1 MSDNQKQN
9 SDNQAGLKLLRDIF
23 KAACLFNPYFPATL
37 QDDCEPLEEE
47 CDVETCNEDC
57 NECCKAAYTEDCDEC
72 CDECCEDDCAEDC
85 DESCEDDCAEDCDK
99 CCSNNCC
106 SMCYKGKDICE
117 DKKAELPEG
126 NVFKVCETSL
136 RYYTNDGLIYE
147 IRYLGINKRVA
158 NDHDLFRKWYIKIYK
173 DHFLTAY
180 KINLDK
186 DGRKR
191 KDTDLVTC
199 ISFRF
204 YAEDDAYTNL
214 ALTPWYWDNDMLTFF
229 YKDEDG
235 DKHYV
240 RYFNNEGQ
248 ISICETGDG
257 IIVTDIISDADREM
271 FITTLKKGIN
281 ANLSSC
287 NENNDNLSCDSEDLC
302 SGADFDNNIED
313 VFDSMPDEEVQDEC
327 EDNFCD
333 VEEDDEYPEEECDF
347 TGSKE
352 TIGDV
357 VRSYGFNVRG
367 QSVRDK
373 NDKHSYAP
381 VVKEAYRD
389 IIYKESKARGMTLS
403 NEEMIIL
410 FDYMLKNKLYDYCAY
425 GTKIIIS
432 VSYEDMMHN
441 ITKPSYSTPC
451 VASSSNLPW
460 FMASDSAFKRIPISW
475 KDLNKQ
481 IFVEN
486 IRHHYHFDEVILIDI
501 PGTDEEPYLKEKHLI
516 LCAFDAM

>member
-23 KAACLFNPYFPATL
+23 RAACLFNPYFPATL

-47 CDVETCNEDC
+47 SDAETCNE
-57 NECCKAAYTEDCDEC
+57 ECCKGAYTEDCDEC
-72 CDECCEDDCAEDC
+72 CEDACTEDC
-85 DESCEDDCAEDCDK
+85 DECCEDDCAEDCDK

-117 DKKAELPEG
+117 DKKVELPEG
-126 NVFKVCETSL
+126 NVFKACETSL

-147 IRYLGINKRVA
+147 ICYLGIDKRVA
-158 NDHDLFRKWYIKIYK
+158 NDHDLFMKWYIKIYK

-191 KDTDLVTC
+191 ENTDLVTR
-199 ISFRF
+199 ISFEF
-204 YAEDDAYTNL
+204 YAEDDKYTNL

-248 ISICETGDG
+248 ISICENEDG

-281 ANLSSC
+281 DNLSSC

-302 SGADFDNNIED
+302 SGTDFDNNIED
-313 VFDSMPDEEVQDEC
+313 VFDSMSDEEEQDEY

-333 VEEDDEYPEEECDF
+333 AEEDEYLEEECDF
-347 TGSKE
+347 TGSEE

-381 VVKEAYRD
+381 VVKEAYKD

-403 NEEMIIL
+403 NEEIITL
-410 FDYMLKNKLYDYCAY
+410 FDYMLKNKLYDYCTY

-432 VSYEDMMHN
+432 VSYEDMLHN
-441 ITKPSYSTPC
+441 ITKPPYSTPC
-451 VASSSNLPW
+451 IASSSNLPW

-486 IRHHYHFDEVILIDI
+486 IRRHYHFDEVILIDI

>member
-23 KAACLFNPYFPATL
+23 RAACLFNPYFPATL

-47 CDVETCNEDC
+47 CDVETCNEECCD
-57 NECCKAAYTEDCDEC
+57 ECCKGACTEDCDEC
-72 CDECCEDDCAEDC
+72 CDEHCEERCFKNCERCSKRCNNDCCD
-85 DESCEDDCAEDCDK
+85 
-99 CCSNNCC
+99 
-106 SMCYKGKDICE
+106 MCHEGKDIHE
-117 DKKAELPEG
+117 DKKMELLEG
-126 NVFKVCETSL
+126 NVFKFCDTSF
-136 RYYTNDGLIYE
+136 RYTNDGLIYE
-147 IRYLGINKRVA
+147 IYYSGIDKRVA
-158 NDHDLFRKWYIKIYK
+158 DDHDLFMKWYIKIYE

-180 KINLDK
+180 KINLNED
-186 DGRKR
+186 DRKR
-191 KDTDLVTC
+191 GDNTDCVTR
-199 ISFRF
+199 ISFEF
-204 YAEDDAYTNL
+204 YAEDDKYNNL

-248 ISICETGDG
+248 ISICKNEDG

-281 ANLSSC
+281 DNLSSC

-302 SGADFDNNIED
+302 SGTDFDNNIED

-327 EDNFCD
+327 EDTFCD
-333 VEEDDEYPEEECDF
+333 VEEDEYLEEECDF
-347 TGSKE
+347 TGSEE

-381 VVKEAYRD
+381 VVKEAYKD
-389 IIYKESKARGMTLS
+389 IMYKEYEDFKARGMTLS
-403 NEEMIIL
+403 NEEIITL

-432 VSYEDMMHN
+432 VSYEDMMYNIN
-441 ITKPSYSTPC
+441 ITKPLYSTPC

-460 FMASDSAFKRIPISW
+460 FMASDNSFKRIPISW
-475 KDLNKQ
+475 EELNKQ

-486 IRHHYHFDEVILIDI
+486 IRRHYHFDEVILIDM
-501 PGTDEEPYLKEKHLI
+501 PGTDEEPYLKEKHCI

>member
-23 KAACLFNPYFPATL
+23 KAACLFNPYFPAAL

-47 CDVETCNEDC
+47 CDVETCNEECC
-57 NECCKAAYTEDCDEC
+57 NECCKDACTEDCDEC

-85 DESCEDDCAEDCDK
+85 DE
-99 CCSNNCC
+99 CCSNDCC

-117 DKKAELPEG
+117 DKKVELPEG
-126 NVFKVCETSL
+126 NIFKVCETSL
-136 RYYTNDGLIYE
+136 RYTNDGLIYE
-147 IRYLGINKRVA
+147 IYYSGIDRRVT
-158 NDHDLFRKWYIKIYK
+158 NDRDLFMKWCTKIYK

-180 KINLDK
+180 KINLTED
-186 DGRKR
+186 DRKR
-191 KDTDLVTC
+191 EDNTDCVIR
-199 ISFRF
+199 ISFEF
-204 YAEDDAYTNL
+204 YPENDKYNNL
-214 ALTPWYWDNDMLTFF
+214 ASTPWYWDNDMLTFF

-248 ISICETGDG
+248 ISICENEDG

-281 ANLSSC
+281 ENLSSC
-287 NENNDNLSCDSEDLC
+287 NENDDNLSYDSEDLC
-302 SGADFDNNIED
+302 SGADFDNNVED
-313 VFDSMPDEEVQDEC
+313 IFDIMPSEEVQDEC
-327 EDNFCD
+327 EDNCCD
-333 VEEDDEYPEEECDF
+333 VEEDEYLEEECDF
-347 TGSKE
+347 TGSEE
-352 TIGDV
+352 TIGDI

-381 VVKEAYRD
+381 VVKEAYKD
-389 IIYKESKARGMTLS
+389 IMYKEYEDFKARGMTLS
-403 NEEMIIL
+403 NEEIITL

-432 VSYEDMMHN
+432 VSYEDMMYNIN
-441 ITKPSYSTPC
+441 ITKPLYSTPC

-460 FMASDSAFKRIPISW
+460 FMASDNSFKRIPISW
-475 KDLNKQ
+475 EELNKQ

-486 IRHHYHFDEVILIDI
+486 IRRHYHFDEVILIDM
-501 PGTDEEPYLKEKHLI
+501 PGTDEEPYLKEKHCI